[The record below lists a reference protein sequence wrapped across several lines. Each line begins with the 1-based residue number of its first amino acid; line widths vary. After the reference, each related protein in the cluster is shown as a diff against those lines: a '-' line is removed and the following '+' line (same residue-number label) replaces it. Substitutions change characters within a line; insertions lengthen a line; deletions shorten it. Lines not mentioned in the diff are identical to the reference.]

1 MEKNQLNFNNLRE
14 GYWERYWDNGD
25 LYYKGNYINDIKVG
39 YWEYY
44 HFFNSIIYYKEFY
57 LY

>member
-1 MEKNQLNFNNLRE
+1 MSKNKYNTEGKKE
-14 GYWERYWDNGD
+14 GYWEEYWGGGKI
-25 LYYKGNYINDIKVG
+25 YSKGNYINDIKVG

>member
-25 LYYKGNYINDIKVG
+25 LYYKGNYINGKRVG
-39 YWEYY
+39 YWE
-44 HFFNSIIYYKEFY
+44 IYYKRGKLNSKGFFY
-57 LY
+57 T